1 MRTIELLFGIE
12 GDVSLTGGE
21 LSGSR
26 TVVQNALVN
35 LLSDFETDLTFP
47 DRGTEIMEAAVQSGV
62 GGIRGAQ
69 HEANYAANRIL
80 FFSRTYDRADAENRL
95 ENVELKA
102 RVVGGGLLDLEAG
115 FLTESGENLSYP
127 IQTES
132 AI

>member
-80 FFSRTYDRADAENRL
+80 FFSRTYDRAADENRL
-95 ENVELKA
+95 ENVELNA

-132 AI
+132 SI